1 MAVSVLSGKLIL
13 QHSNLS
19 SQYCA
24 GFKQLKE
31 AGELLDVTLVTDE
44 DVFGVHNKVVLSAN
58 SPLFR
63 KILIKQQN
71 VQAQSSIFLRG
82 VISEFLK
89 IIIDFVYN
97 GEAFIESKD
106 LNEFLEVAQDLQING
121 LAEQDVES
129 VDKTLDKDNIDT
141 NAAVVFESA
150 KELLKLASFTKKR
163 TQKMKN

>member
-44 DVFGVHNKVVLSAN
+44 DVFEVHKVVLSAN

-82 VISEFLK
+82 VKSEFLK

-150 KELLKLASFTKKR
+150 KELLKLASFTKKGHR
-163 TQKMKN
+163 K

>member
-1 MAVSVLSGKLIL
+1 MAVSGLSGKLIL

-19 SQYCA
+19 SQYCG

-44 DVFGVHNKVVLSAN
+44 DVFEVHKVVLSAN

-150 KELLKLASFTKKR
+150 KELLKLASFTKKGHR
-163 TQKMKN
+163 K